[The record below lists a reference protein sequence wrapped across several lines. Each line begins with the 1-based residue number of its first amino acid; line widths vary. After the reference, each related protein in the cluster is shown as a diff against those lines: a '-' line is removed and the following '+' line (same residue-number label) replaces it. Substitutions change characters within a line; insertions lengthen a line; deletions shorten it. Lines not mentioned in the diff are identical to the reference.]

1 MTRSSVVSDSV
12 VTSVSSSGNCAALAL
27 PGLVLAQSRNCGASV
42 VAVPFS
48 AKTEYGLVALIELA
62 GLFSGGGVMQ
72 VGEIAARQNIPDRY
86 LEQMLTS
93 LRRGG
98 LLRSIRGPKGGYQLM
113 RSPSEI
119 RVAEVVQILEG
130 DPQCREGRP
139 HETAEFQVLNAL
151 AGELQA
157 ARQALLDGTTLQQLI
172 DRRDGLLQAQA
183 MYFI

>member
-1 MTRSSVVSDSV
+1 M
-12 VTSVSSSGNCAALAL
+12 
-27 PGLVLAQSRNCGASV
+27 
-42 VAVPFS
+42 PFS

-62 GLFSGGGVMQ
+62 GHYTSGGVMQ
-72 VGEIAARQNIPDRY
+72 VGEIATRQAIPDRY

-98 LLRSIRGPKGGYQLM
+98 ILRSIRGPKGGYQLM

-130 DPQCREGRP
+130 DPQSRDGGSRETP
-139 HETAEFQVLNAL
+139 EFRVLQGL

-157 ARQALLDGTTLQQLI
+157 ARQALLEGTTLQQLI
-172 DRRDGLLQAQA
+172 ERRDGLLQAQA

>member
-1 MTRSSVVSDSV
+1 M
-12 VTSVSSSGNCAALAL
+12 
-27 PGLVLAQSRNCGASV
+27 
-42 VAVPFS
+42 PFS

-62 GLFSGGGVMQ
+62 GQYTSGGVMQ
-72 VGEIAARQNIPDRY
+72 VGEIAARQSIPDRY

-98 LLRSIRGPKGGYQLM
+98 ILRSIRGPKGGYQLM

-130 DPQCREGRP
+130 EPQAREGGAR
-139 HETAEFQVLNAL
+139 ETPEFRVLHGL

-157 ARQALLDGTTLQQLI
+157 ARQALLEGATLQQLI
-172 DRRDGLLQAQA
+172 ERRDGLLQAQA